1 LGKLTRYT
9 TPPALSVKATTAQS
23 SITAKLTKL
32 DDDLTHI
39 YTSDE
44 AILSTIRTKKE
55 RRKQE
60 GIIKFAHGSIDPRKV
75 AVKEP
80 WDGLKQNDDDD
91 SDGDEADVEGMD
103 ADGEDGDGDEDGDE
117 DEEQNDDEDEQN
129 DDEEEANNAEME
141 DSQEGEEEA
150 EDADEDEDES
160 EVLRISQKQKRKR
173 GPEKFVPL
181 PPAKKVAF
189 SALPPVGGNRNKI
202 EATMKG
208 KKQPMKTAQQQ
219 QILLKP
225 VQVSSSAATKSL
237 SKPSPPIPVH
247 KTSEKKGKV
256 ANITAKTKGKGG
268 YVPAGKS
275 KDKGEPEVYDFGK
288 FF

>member
-1 LGKLTRYT
+1 MLRDWNLGKLTRYT
-9 TPPALSVKATTAQS
+9 TPPALSVNATTVQS

-32 DDDLTHI
+32 GDDLTHI

-44 AILSTIRTKKE
+44 AILSTVQTKKE
-55 RRKQE
+55 RRKRE
-60 GIIKFAHGSIDPRKV
+60 GIVKFAYGSIDPRKV

-103 ADGEDGDGDEDGDE
+103 ADGEDGDEDE
-117 DEEQNDDEDEQN
+117 DEEN
-129 DDEEEANNAEME
+129 DDEEEAGDAEME
-141 DSQEGEEEA
+141 DSQEGEEEV

-202 EATMKG
+202 EARMNG
-208 KKQPMKTAQQQ
+208 KKEPMKTAQQQ
-219 QILLKP
+219 KILLKP
-225 VQVSSSAATKSL
+225 VQVSSSAE
-237 SKPSPPIPVH
+237 PSAPIPVH

-268 YVPAGKS
+268 RVPAGKS